1 MNDIVSAMDALK
13 ITLETESA
21 LRQATNVEW
30 ANGNQHGPM
39 RAAHDAC
46 SSTGNTSSQVFISL
60 AQ

>member
-21 LRQATNVEW
+21 LRQATNMEW

-39 RAAHDAC
+39 RAAHDQAVQ
-46 SSTGNTSSQVFISL
+46 QVIQAAKYLISL